1 MSDALTALKEH
12 LVPGRFNF
20 LICLVLFWIAIAL
33 LLCGIA
39 TPCTAGAIIFFGLVL
54 CCCTGCI

>member
-1 MSDALTALKEH
+1 VSDSLAAFKEH
-12 LVPGRFNF
+12 LVPGKFNF
-20 LICLVLFWIAIAL
+20 VIALVLFLIAIAL

-54 CCCTGCI
+54 LCCTGCF